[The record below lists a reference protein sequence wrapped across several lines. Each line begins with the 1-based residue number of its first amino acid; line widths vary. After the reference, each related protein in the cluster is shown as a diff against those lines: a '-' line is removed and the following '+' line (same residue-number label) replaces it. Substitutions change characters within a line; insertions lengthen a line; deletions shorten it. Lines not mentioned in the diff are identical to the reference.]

1 MSKVPTRD
9 EAMALLNKHI
19 QSDALIKHA
28 LAVEAVMAHFAEKFG
43 EDVEKWRVIGLVHDL
58 DYEKYPAEHCL
69 KTREILEEEGW
80 PEDYIRAIQSHGYG
94 ICTDVEPLET
104 MEKIL
109 YTIDELTGLINA
121 TVLLRPSKS
130 ILDLTPQSVKKK
142 WKQKGF
148 AAGVNREL
156 IDKGMQMLG
165 MERDELI
172 AETIKG
178 MQKVA
183 EEIGLKGSIE

>member
-1 MSKVPTRD
+1 MSRIPTRE
-9 EAMALLNKHI
+9 EALNLLQKHVT
-19 QSDALIKHA
+19 SDALIKHA

-58 DYEKYPAEHCL
+58 DYEKYPDEHCH
-69 KTREILEEEGW
+69 KTREMLEAEDW
-80 PEDYIRAIQSHGYG
+80 PEEYIRAIQSHGYG
-94 ICTDVEPLET
+94 ICTDVEPLEK
-104 MEKIL
+104 MEKVL

-121 TVLLRPSKS
+121 TVLLRPSRS
-130 ILDLTPQSVKKK
+130 ILDLTPKSVKKK

-148 AAGVNREL
+148 AAGVNREI
-156 IDKGMQMLG
+156 IDKGLQMLG
-165 MERDELI
+165 MERDEII

-183 EEIGLKGSIE
+183 EEIGLKGNLG

>member
-165 MERDELI
+165 MERDVLI